1 MTKRD
6 YYEVL
11 EISKNATDEEIKK
24 SYRRLAKKYHPDLN
38 KGDKAA
44 EEKFKEI
51 SEAYEV
57 LMDKTKRAKYDQ
69 YGHAGI
75 NSQFGRGGFE
85 WSNFTH
91 FSDLEDIFGG
101 GFGGGGFGD
110 SIFDI
115 FFGSSSQRT
124 GGYRPQRGRDLKTS
138 ISITLEE
145 AYNGTKKSLKM
156 NKGIKCSECQ
166 GSGSKGGAPPKVC
179 PACGGT
185 GRIQA
190 RKETVF
196 GTFATVTQCN
206 TCGGRG
212 KVIIEK
218 CPKCSGTGSVRGEK
232 TINIDIPKGI
242 ENGTT
247 LRISQEGET
256 GSLGGP
262 PGDLYV
268 EIVILPHPKFKREGA
283 DLVYNATIGI
293 AQATLGYSL
302 NIPTMDGKANIKIPP
317 GTQPDTILRL
327 KGKGMPRLRGFGTGD
342 LLVKV
347 KVEIPKNLSN
357 EEKELIRKYAKI
369 RNEDIS

>member
-6 YYEVL
+6 YYDVL
-11 EISKNATDEEIKK
+11 EIKKNATDDEIKK

-38 KGDKAA
+38 KGDKSA

-57 LMDKTKRAKYDQ
+57 LMDKNKRANYDS
-69 YGHAGI
+69 YGHAGV
-75 NSQFGRGGFE
+75 NSQFGREGFD

-115 FFGSSSQRT
+115 FFGSSGQRSDT
-124 GGYRPQRGRDLKTS
+124 YRPQRGRDLKTG

-145 AYNGTKKSLKM
+145 AYTGTKKSLKM
-156 NKGIKCSECQ
+156 TKGLKCSDCQ
-166 GSGSKGGAPPKVC
+166 GTGSKGGSPPKVC
-179 PACGGT
+179 PACGGA
-185 GRIQA
+185 GRVQA
-190 RKETVF
+190 RRNTVF
-196 GTFATVTQCN
+196 GTFATVTTCN

-212 KVIIEK
+212 KVIVEK
-218 CPKCSGTGSVRGEK
+218 CPKCSGGGRVRGEK
-232 TINIDIPKGI
+232 TISIDIPKGI
-242 ENGTT
+242 EDGST
-247 LRISQEGET
+247 LRIPQEGEI

-268 EIVILPHPKFKREGA
+268 EIRILQNSNFKREGS
-283 DLVYNATIGI
+283 DLVYSQSIGMV
-293 AQATLGYSL
+293 QATLGCSL
-302 NIPTMDGKANIKIPP
+302 AVPTMDGKANVKVPA

-327 KGKGMPRLRGFGTGD
+327 KGKGMPKLRGFGTGD
-342 LLVKV
+342 LLVKI
-347 KVEIPKNLSN
+347 KVEIPKNLTS
-357 EEKELIRKYAKI
+357 EERDMLKRYAQLKGETI
-369 RNEDIS
+369 N

>member
-11 EISKNATDEEIKK
+11 EINKNATDDEIKK

-38 KGDKAA
+38 KGDKSA

-51 SEAYEV
+51 SEAYEI
-57 LMDKTKRAKYDQ
+57 LMDKNKRSNYDK
-69 YGHAGI
+69 YGHAGT
-75 NSQFGRGGFE
+75 NNQFGREGFE

-101 GFGGGGFGD
+101 GFGGAGFGD

-115 FFGSSSQRT
+115 FFGSPGQRQ
-124 GGYRPQRGRDLKTS
+124 GGYRQQRGRDLKTG

-145 AYNGTKKSLKM
+145 AFNGTKKSIKMTKGLK
-156 NKGIKCSECQ
+156 CPECQ
-166 GSGSKGGAPPKVC
+166 GSGSKGGSPPKVC
-179 PACGGT
+179 PACGGA
-185 GRIQA
+185 GRVQA
-190 RKETVF
+190 RRDTLF

-212 KVIIEK
+212 KVIVEK
-218 CPKCSGTGSVRGEK
+218 CPKCSGTGSVRGDK
-232 TINIDIPKGI
+232 TITLDIPKGI

-247 LRISQEGET
+247 LRISQEGEM
-256 GSLGGP
+256 GSVGGAA
-262 PGDLYV
+262 GDLYV
-268 EIVILPHPKFKREGA
+268 EIQVLPNSNFKREGS
-283 DLVYNATIGI
+283 DLVYTATIGV
-293 AQATLGYSL
+293 AQAALGYSL
-302 NIPTMDGKANIKIPP
+302 SVPTIDGKANVKVPA

-327 KGKGMPRLRGFGTGD
+327 KGKGMPKLRGFGTGD

-347 KVEIPKNLSN
+347 KVEIPKNLTS
-357 EEKELIRKYAKI
+357 EEKDLIKKYAQKRGETLI
-369 RNEDIS
+369 

>member
-11 EISKNATDEEIKK
+11 EIKKNATDDEIKK

-38 KGDKAA
+38 KGDKSA

-57 LMDKTKRAKYDQ
+57 LMDKNKRANYDS
-69 YGHAGI
+69 YGHAGV
-75 NSQFGRGGFE
+75 NSQFGREGFD

-115 FFGSSSQRT
+115 FFGSSGQRSDT
-124 GGYRPQRGRDLKTS
+124 YRPQRGRDLKTG

-145 AYNGTKKSLKM
+145 AYTGTKKSLKM
-156 NKGIKCSECQ
+156 TKGLKCSDCQ
-166 GSGSKGGAPPKVC
+166 GTGSKGGSPPKVC
-179 PACGGT
+179 PACGGA
-185 GRIQA
+185 GRVQA
-190 RKETVF
+190 RRNTVF
-196 GTFATVTQCN
+196 GTFATVTTCN

-212 KVIIEK
+212 KVIVEK
-218 CPKCSGTGSVRGEK
+218 CPKCSGGGRVRGEK
-232 TINIDIPKGI
+232 TISIDIPKGI
-242 ENGTT
+242 EDGST
-247 LRISQEGET
+247 LRIPQEGEI

-268 EIVILPHPKFKREGA
+268 EIRILQNSNFKREGA
-283 DLVYNATIGI
+283 DLVYSQSIGMI
-293 AQATLGYSL
+293 QATLGCSL
-302 NIPTMDGKANIKIPP
+302 VVPTIDGKANVKVPA

-327 KGKGMPRLRGFGTGD
+327 KGKGMPKLRGFGTGD
-342 LLVKV
+342 LLVKI
-347 KVEIPKNLSN
+347 KVIIPKNLTS
-357 EEKELIRKYAKI
+357 EERDMLKKYAQLKGESI
-369 RNEDIS
+369 N

>member
-11 EISKNATDEEIKK
+11 EVNKNATDDEIKK

-51 SEAYEV
+51 SEAYEI
-57 LMDKTKRAKYDQ
+57 LMDKAKRANYDK

-75 NSQFGRGGFE
+75 NNQFGREGFE

-101 GFGGGGFGD
+101 GFGGGFGD

-115 FFGSSSQRT
+115 FFGSSGQRST
-124 GGYRPQRGRDLKTS
+124 SYRQQRGRDLKTS
-138 ISITLEE
+138 IAITLEE
-145 AYNGTKKSLKM
+145 AFTGTKKSLKM
-156 NKGIKCSECQ
+156 TKGLKCSECQ
-166 GSGSKGGAPPKVC
+166 GSGSKGGKPPKVC
-179 PACGGT
+179 PACGGS
-185 GRIQA
+185 GRVQA
-190 RKETVF
+190 RRDTLF

-212 KVIIEK
+212 KVIVEK

-232 TINIDIPKGI
+232 TISIDIPKGI
-242 ENGTT
+242 ESGTT
-247 LRISQEGET
+247 LRISQEGEM
-256 GSLGGP
+256 GSLGGTA
-262 PGDLYV
+262 GDLYV
-268 EIVILPHPKFKREGA
+268 EINVLPHNNFKREGA
-283 DLVYNATIGI
+283 DLVYTAAIGV
-293 AQATLGYSL
+293 AQATLGCSL
-302 NIPTMDGKANIKIPP
+302 SIPTIEGKASIKVPS
-317 GTQPDTILRL
+317 GTQPETILRL

-342 LLVKV
+342 LLVKI
-347 KVEIPKNLSN
+347 KVEIPKNLSS
-357 EEKELIRKYAKI
+357 EEKDLIKRYANI
-369 RNEDIS
+369 RGESLS

>member
-11 EISKNATDEEIKK
+11 EINKNATDDEVKK

-57 LMDKTKRAKYDQ
+57 LMDKNKRANYDKH
-69 YGHAGI
+69 GHAGV
-75 NSQFGRGGFE
+75 NSQFGREGFE

-115 FFGSSSQRT
+115 FFGPSGQRE
-124 GGYRPQRGRDLKTS
+124 GYRPQRGRDLKTG

-145 AYNGTKKSLKM
+145 AYTGTKKSLKM
-156 NKGIKCSECQ
+156 TKGLKCSDCQ
-166 GSGSKGGAPPKVC
+166 GTGSKGGSPPKVC
-179 PACGGT
+179 PACGGA
-185 GRIQA
+185 GRVQA
-190 RKETVF
+190 RRNTVF
-196 GTFATVTQCN
+196 GTFATVTACN

-212 KVIIEK
+212 KVIVEK
-218 CPKCSGTGSVRGEK
+218 CPKCSGSGSVRGEK

-242 ENGTT
+242 EDGST
-247 LRISQEGET
+247 LRITQEGET
-256 GSLGGP
+256 GSVGGA

-268 EIVILPHPKFKREGA
+268 EIRITPHNKFKREGA
-283 DLVYNATIGI
+283 DLVFAQSIGI
-293 AQATLGYSL
+293 AQATLGCSL
-302 NIPTMDGKANIKIPP
+302 SVPTIDGKASVKVPA
-317 GTQPDTILRL
+317 GTQPETVLRL
-327 KGKGMPRLRGFGTGD
+327 KGKGMPKLRGFGTGD
-342 LLVKV
+342 LLVKI
-347 KVEIPKNLSN
+347 KVEIPKSLTS
-357 EEKELIRKYAKI
+357 EEKDLLKKYAQI
-369 RNEDIS
+369 RRENLN